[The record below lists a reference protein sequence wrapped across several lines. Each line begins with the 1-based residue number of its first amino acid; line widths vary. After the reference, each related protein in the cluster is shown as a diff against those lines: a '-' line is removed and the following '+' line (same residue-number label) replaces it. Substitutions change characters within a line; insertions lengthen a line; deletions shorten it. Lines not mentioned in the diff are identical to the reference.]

1 MSTKE
6 KLRRMQVLLDESQ
19 EKYLARVSKKSGKSV
34 SALIRE
40 LVREKMHLAKE
51 ARLHQAAREL
61 RATYTADE
69 DLTAF
74 TALDSE
80 DWYA

>member
-1 MSTKE
+1 LE
-6 KLRRMQVLLDESQ
+6 ENQ

-40 LVREKMHLAKE
+40 LVREKMSAAKE

-61 RATYTADE
+61 RATYAADE

>member
-1 MSTKE
+1 MKSKE
-6 KLRRMQVLLDESQ
+6 SLRRFQILLDEDQ

-40 LVREKMHLAKE
+40 LVREKMRTAKE
-51 ARLHQAAREL
+51 AKLRQAAREL
-61 RATYTADE
+61 RAAYAASE

-74 TALDSE
+74 TNLDAE

>member
-1 MSTKE
+1 
-6 KLRRMQVLLDESQ
+6 
-19 EKYLARVSKKSGKSV
+19 VSKKSGKSV

-40 LVREKMHLAKE
+40 LVREKMRAAKD

-61 RATYTADE
+61 RAIYTTDE

>member
-1 MSTKE
+1 MNSKE
-6 KLRRMQVLLDESQ
+6 KLRRLQVLLNDEQ

-34 SALIRE
+34 SALIRD
-40 LVREKMHLAKE
+40 LVREKMAGAKE

-61 RATYTADE
+61 RAVYAADD
-69 DLTAF
+69 DLTPF

>member
-1 MSTKE
+1 MNSKE
-6 KLRRMQVLLDESQ
+6 KLRRLQVLLEENQ

-40 LVREKMHLAKE
+40 LVREKMADAKE

-61 RATYTADE
+61 RAVYAADD